1 MNKEKLTELLKQR
14 SILIPLLCFKN
25 YKNLKL
31 TLEEFVFLMYLKD
44 RGEKFIFDPQSMADD
59 LGMEVIEIMQLV
71 ANLSEKKFLTVTA
84 FKNEKNVMEE
94 EVDLK
99 DFYEKYSMLLLEDLT
114 NNMNTVDVNNSSVF
128 EHIEKEFGR
137 TLSPS
142 EFEFI
147 KAWLMNFKEE
157 VILEAVKEA
166 VLNGVSSIRY
176 IDKILYEWDKKGIKN
191 KEDVEHFLYDRKKEI
206 KEPVEVFD
214 YDWFEEDDEEE

>member
-114 NNMNTVDVNNSSVF
+114 NTKSYF
-128 EHIEKEFGR
+128 
-137 TLSPS
+137 
-142 EFEFI
+142 
-147 KAWLMNFKEE
+147 
-157 VILEAVKEA
+157 
-166 VLNGVSSIRY
+166 
-176 IDKILYEWDKKGIKN
+176 
-191 KEDVEHFLYDRKKEI
+191 
-206 KEPVEVFD
+206 
-214 YDWFEEDDEEE
+214 